1 MRVESSALVE
11 ALMNDHT
18 HIYVCG
24 LRAMESGV
32 EKAFADIARG
42 AGLEWDGLRAAMRK
56 TGRYHV
62 ETY

>member
-1 MRVESSALVE
+1 
-11 ALMNDHT
+11 MNDHT